1 MAEKTG
7 RKGFGEE
14 LELIRRYSELSDK
27 YFAFLV
33 EMYESGDKNDKKWAC
48 ERLEKAYIKMIPQ
61 DITSGGEKM
70 LFNIIQYGDPDTVP
84 MDTGTAPAG
93 DTEK

>member
-27 YFAFLV
+27 YFAFLI
-33 EMYESGDKNDKKWAC
+33 EMYESGDKADKKWAC
-48 ERLEKAYIKMIPQ
+48 ERLEKAYVKMIPQ
-61 DITSGGEKM
+61 DLTSGGEK
-70 LFNIIQYGDPDTVP
+70 LEVLPILGGISKNGISKNQSGR
-84 MDTGTAPAG
+84 
-93 DTEK
+93 